1 MAYQLLT
8 DELIDRIDTSA
19 PEFQGDWL
27 FLKETSEFPGFWQV
41 EGVDD
46 EFFYDFEDILGAYRL
61 VSPARLDSFLAE
73 AEKRRYQVA
82 FVQEPERILD
92 GFQALNEDPP
102 VSLSSTLEKT
112 RNGMLPWQIIGFNK
126 LIKSDLPAGLAI
138 WDTGSGKSA
147 LCAAAMKYYLD
158 QDAIDLGLVVV
169 KAHNKID
176 TQRKLKSLA
185 GIDAVVI
192 DGYKPLKRF
201 ERYEEVEQRLEEGP
215 LVVVTNYETFR
226 NDPGIMDHLVANRRC
241 FYCWD
246 EMPTKLGNRD
256 TQLYKA
262 VKGCLYKSF
271 ASSPRTSWA
280 HHLMLSATPI
290 ENDPGGLYDCI
301 NLMRPHYLGNITT
314 FEAEHVTRRDPWK
327 FKPTAWTG
335 LDKIEARIEH
345 MTHRVS
351 KADPEVAMMFPAMM
365 PPDPNKIIDWN
376 PKHRVIYDRFTKA
389 CEDLLKEESG
399 VNALSMIQVLQML
412 CDAPSM
418 VLHSA
423 NNRAEFLRA
432 LELDSGTDPWG
443 SEAALRLL
451 DMVPLSDI
459 DDAGH
464 TKILEWKDI
473 ITVKHPKS
481 KIVTHS
487 TWASYIFPV
496 WESHLDEWGIS
507 YVTYTGTDKQKQE
520 ALDAFRYDP
529 SIRLFLSGDAGADS
543 IDIPQA
549 DTGVSFNGAWKA
561 TTMLQRK
568 GRINRVDSDFK
579 INYYYNLMMANSVE
593 DRKREIRERKQGY
606 HDAIFEGRALESAL
620 TARMDQSDLFYII
633 RGDADE

>member
-1 MAYQLLT
+1 MAYRLL
-8 DELIDRIDTSA
+8 DDALIDHIAASSSQD
-19 PEFQGDWL
+19 QGDWL
-27 FLKETSEFPGFWQV
+27 FLKETDEFPGFWQV

-46 EFFYDFEDILGAYRL
+46 EFFYDFEDLLGAYQL
-61 VSPARLDSFLAE
+61 VSPARLDAFLEDAE
-73 AEKRRYQVA
+73 ARRYKVA
-82 FVQEPERILD
+82 FVREPEHILKP
-92 GFQALNEDPP
+92 FASLNDDPP
-102 VSLSSTLEKT
+102 VTLNSSLEKT
-112 RNGMLPWQIIGFNK
+112 RCGMLSWQIIGFNK

-185 GIDAVVI
+185 DIDAVVI

-201 ERYEEVEQRLEEGP
+201 ERYEEVEQRLKQGP
-215 LVVVTNYETFR
+215 LVVITNYETFR
-226 NDPGIMDHLVANRRC
+226 NDPGIMDHLVTKRRC

-256 TQLYKA
+256 TQLYRA
-262 VKGCLYKSF
+262 VKSCLYKSF
-271 ASSPRTSWA
+271 ASKPRTSSA
-280 HHLMLSATPI
+280 RHLMLSATPI

-301 NLMRPHYLGNITT
+301 NLMRPHYLGNVAA
-314 FEAEHVTRRDPWK
+314 FEAEHVAHKDLWG
-327 FKPTAWTG
+327 KPKRWTG
-335 LDKIEARIEH
+335 LDKIEAQIDH

-351 KADPEVAMMFPAMM
+351 KADPEVAEMFPAAM

-389 CEDLLKEESG
+389 CEDLIQEDSG
-399 VNALSMIQVLQML
+399 VNVLSMIQVLQML

-423 NNRAEFLRA
+423 NNRAEFLHA
-432 LELDSGTDPWG
+432 LEMNFDVDPQG
-443 SEAALRLL
+443 SNAALKLL
-451 DMVPLSDI
+451 DMVPLNDI
-459 DDAGH
+459 DDVGH

-473 ITVKHPKS
+473 ITVKHPES

-520 ALDAFRYDP
+520 ALDTFREDP

-549 DTGVSFNGAWKA
+549 DTGVSFNGAWKW
-561 TTMLQRK
+561 TTMMQRE
-568 GRINRVDSDFK
+568 GRRSRVNSEFE
-579 INYYYNLMMANSVE
+579 INYTYNLMMANSVE
-593 DRKREIRERKQGY
+593 DRKKEIRDQKQGY
-606 HDAIFEGRALESAL
+606 HDAIFEGRAVESAL
-620 TARMDQSDLFYII
+620 AARMEGDMMYIL
-633 RGDADE
+633 RGAADE